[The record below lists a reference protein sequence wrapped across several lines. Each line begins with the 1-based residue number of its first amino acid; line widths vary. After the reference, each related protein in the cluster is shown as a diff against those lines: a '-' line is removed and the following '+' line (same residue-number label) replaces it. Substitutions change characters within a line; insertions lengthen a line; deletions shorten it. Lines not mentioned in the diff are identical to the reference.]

1 MPIILEMNYVPNL
14 QDKIASYSEMRLK
27 YALIF
32 LLAFTSIQNQQ
43 RPNGFMSYEE
53 DLGIPISWPETKQA
67 SSKVVQYFRP
77 ATIGEILPLAEIGA
91 GLEEAI
97 ASASADP
104 EHADDDPKDMTL
116 KEVKDY
122 QVKIPRSKLRLLKIY
137 DFFYRRLAV

>member
-1 MPIILEMNYVPNL
+1 MPITLRNELCPKL
-14 QDKIASYSEMRLK
+14 ADKIASYSEIRLK

-97 ASASADP
+97 ASASADQ
-104 EHADDDPKDMTL
+104 AC
-116 KEVKDY
+116 
-122 QVKIPRSKLRLLKIY
+122 
-137 DFFYRRLAV
+137 